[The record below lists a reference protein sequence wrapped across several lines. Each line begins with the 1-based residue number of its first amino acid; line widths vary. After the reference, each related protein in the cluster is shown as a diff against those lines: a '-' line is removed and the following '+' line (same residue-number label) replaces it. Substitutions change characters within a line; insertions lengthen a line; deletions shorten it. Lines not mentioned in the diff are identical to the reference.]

1 MQKKNILKP
10 YYSIVNLNKAGG
22 GGYCR
27 SSEASGL
34 QLRSRSKNKF
44 DGRPRHFYPTERYRK
59 RQGRF
64 WNEIVHA

>member
-1 MQKKNILKP
+1 MQKNILKP
-10 YYSIVNLNKAGG
+10 YYSIVNLNKALGG
-22 GGYCR
+22 GGCR

-34 QLRSRSKNKF
+34 QLRSRSKNKL
-44 DGRPRHFYPTERYRK
+44 DGRPKHFYPTERYRK